1 MLIGC
6 FPFFVLAVC
15 LQDDYFE
22 ILVWWLDIAEQKD
35 DSLGPLS
42 YYSDC
47 YYFFWI
53 LVPDI
58 DVPGSSDLFDFMTSW
73 LHDFTTSLLYHL
85 VQVYI
90 WHEGILKVQQA
101 NYDKFAKV
109 QFPLAANGMSPILYL
124 RVQRDQGTIWW
135 SSRTESGWHN
145 ASCDYKITCK
155 LIELPYFVTKEKR
168 HQIYHSWKVVHTSSC
183 VEITMSGGY

>member
-73 LHDFTTSLLYHL
+73 LHDFTTSRLHFSIIWCRCIYGMKEFWRFNKQIMISLRKCNFPWLRTGCHPFYIY
-85 VQVYI
+85 VYK
-90 WHEGILKVQQA
+90 E
-101 NYDKFAKV
+101 
-109 QFPLAANGMSPILYL
+109 
-124 RVQRDQGTIWW
+124 
-135 SSRTESGWHN
+135 
-145 ASCDYKITCK
+145 
-155 LIELPYFVTKEKR
+155 TKEQFDEVLGQNR
-168 HQIYHSWKVVHTSSC
+168 DD
-183 VEITMSGGY
+183 ITHRAIIR